1 METERR
7 EQLLRQVHIL
17 EALAQA
23 IDRRG
28 EVFAAIETS
37 QTHQEALAA
46 VGQVLGVAEIQSR
59 AILDMQARRWTQG
72 EARKITAQIAAGRSE
87 LDSA

>member
-7 EQLLRQVHIL
+7 EQLLQQVHIL

-28 EVFAAIETS
+28 EVFAAIEAS
-37 QTHQEALAA
+37 ETHEEALVA
-46 VGQVLGVAEIQSR
+46 VGQVLGIGEIQSR

-72 EARKITAQIAAGRSE
+72 EVRKITAQIAAGRAE